1 MLIRA
6 GRADLIGAVTALR
19 EAAGGLPHPALEA
32 AALEHAS
39 FLENLAEEWDVLTRQ
54 VLLVIR
60 EPAHGSCP
68 VSARALRAGHICGR
82 WSCPQWT
89 PSGVSVSVVTMVV
102 RRISSRVFVGR
113 RMELAALDAVLAR
126 AGNGDGSAAA
136 DPDPE

>member
-1 MLIRA
+1 VLIRA
-6 GRADLIGAVTALR
+6 GRADLVGAVTALR
-19 EAAGGLPHPALEA
+19 ETAGGLPHPALEA

-82 WSCPQWT
+82 WSCPRWT

-102 RRISSRVFVGR
+102 RSRMRSLCRPEFPGQ
-113 RMELAALDAVLAR
+113 AASLMPR
-126 AGNGDGSAAA
+126 C
-136 DPDPE
+136 DPGGPKS